1 LLKLADE
8 LADKDEMLYDQMLFE
23 IVYQKRYNEIV
34 YKKRHKL
41 VKNAISSRKLVS

>member
-23 IVYQKRYNEIV
+23 IVYQKR
-34 YKKRHKL
+34 HKL
-41 VKNAISSRKLVS
+41 VKNAISSRELVS